1 LHLYSVRGKRLLLS
15 NYQSRLRGDVN
26 ECNITQKMELI
37 TKARVLTRTIK
48 FRKVINIPENP
59 LFTKSNSSF
68 CVNALPSVFIRSLTS
83 FSDINLPISSHWQ
96 QSIVKRNLTTSY
108 IRCRQGE
115 DETNWVINRSQDGR
129 DRSRQIPL
137 ELSMAYLESAAF
149 KETYGD
155 KKIWELYRRNLP
167 GRRIAAKTRHSCIK
181 DGRVETGNPCPICRD
196 EYLVVDYRNVK
207 LLEHFLTDY
216 NRRELGWE
224 TTNVCQTQYRNLRVA
239 IEKAR
244 DYGYLDV
251 DAHFVE
257 YDYSKYA
264 PKNLLDKL

>member
-1 LHLYSVRGKRLLLS
+1 MYLITSQKNKRTQRTINKRFFLLL
-15 NYQSRLRGDVN
+15 
-26 ECNITQKMELI
+26 IFK
-37 TKARVLTRTIK
+37 
-48 FRKVINIPENP
+48 NP
-59 LFTKSNSSF
+59 N
-68 CVNALPSVFIRSLTS
+68 
-83 FSDINLPISSHWQ
+83 
-96 QSIVKRNLTTSY
+96 
-108 IRCRQGE
+108 RCRREE

-264 PKNLLDKL
+264 PKNMLDKL